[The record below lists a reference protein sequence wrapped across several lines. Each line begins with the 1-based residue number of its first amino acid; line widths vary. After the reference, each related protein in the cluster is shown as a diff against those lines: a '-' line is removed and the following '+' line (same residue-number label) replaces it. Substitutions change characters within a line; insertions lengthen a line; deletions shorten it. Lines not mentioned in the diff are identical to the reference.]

1 MLSINIAR
9 RILLLSFLLTV
20 GCSGNNG
27 DESLGIIDAAPTL
40 ANTANFPIGNAIFSQ
55 DDPRFV
61 EYELSYS
68 RVLDVIKEESDYVG
82 HDELFRIR
90 ETHPTPNTTDYARLD
105 AFVDFAESEGYRIHG
120 HNLFFYSDIGTDS
133 WISEYR
139 KNGTWTQ
146 DQWLSWFE
154 QYVKDKVGRYKG
166 RVASWDVLNEPLYR
180 VLLDDQDARNIFIDL
195 AGKDIYAKAFQWARE
210 ADPQAKLVLNE
221 FFLGPNGAVKT
232 DDLIIL
238 ADEIGRAGAK
248 VDVIGFEGIYF
259 FSPMIFTSYSYNY
272 ERFKKAADAGYMVT
286 ISELNIGLNTF
297 PAAGKFQSQTR
308 LLHSIQRKAF
318 NNIVRAY
325 LDAVPA
331 KQRWGM
337 VTWGVA
343 DYSGFLRFG
352 DIFKTIRVAGGGSE
366 WPLLWNDNFNKKPA
380 YYGYISA
387 LAGVEESFKYAS
399 VYDEGELADDLPLS
413 QDFRADLL
421 EQLDVEKNALIVVP
435 SSTNAEDGYYQEVKQ
450 EIQDSPNQ

>member
-55 DDPRFV
+55 DDPRFF

-120 HNLFFYSDIGTDS
+120 HNLFFYSDIGADS

-139 KNGTWTQ
+139 ENGTWTQ

-166 RVASWDVLNEPLYR
+166 RVA
-180 VLLDDQDARNIFIDL
+180 
-195 AGKDIYAKAFQWARE
+195 
-210 ADPQAKLVLNE
+210 
-221 FFLGPNGAVKT
+221 
-232 DDLIIL
+232 
-238 ADEIGRAGAK
+238 
-248 VDVIGFEGIYF
+248 
-259 FSPMIFTSYSYNY
+259 
-272 ERFKKAADAGYMVT
+272 
-286 ISELNIGLNTF
+286 
-297 PAAGKFQSQTR
+297 
-308 LLHSIQRKAF
+308 
-318 NNIVRAY
+318 
-325 LDAVPA
+325 
-331 KQRWGM
+331 
-337 VTWGVA
+337 
-343 DYSGFLRFG
+343 
-352 DIFKTIRVAGGGSE
+352 
-366 WPLLWNDNFNKKPA
+366 
-380 YYGYISA
+380 
-387 LAGVEESFKYAS
+387 
-399 VYDEGELADDLPLS
+399 
-413 QDFRADLL
+413 
-421 EQLDVEKNALIVVP
+421 
-435 SSTNAEDGYYQEVKQ
+435 
-450 EIQDSPNQ
+450 